1 MIEQSLWVLDTNTL
15 VSRLLAP
22 GGVAARAVDHA
33 LERGVL
39 LVSEPTLAELIDVL
53 GRPKFQPYLSAE
65 DRQRF
70 LELLGGVARV
80 VPITRSHRACRD
92 PKDDK
97 FLDLAIAGE
106 ARAIITGD
114 RDLLALDPFHDVR
127 IVSPATFLTW
137 P

>member
-1 MIEQSLWVLDTNTL
+1 MIEQSRWVLDTNTL

-33 LERGVL
+33 LQHGVL
-39 LVSEPTLAELIDVL
+39 LVSEPTLAELVEVL
-53 GRPKFQPYLSAE
+53 ARPKYRPYLSPD

-70 LELLGGVARV
+70 LELLGGVAQV
-80 VPITRSHRACRD
+80 VSITRSHRACRD

-97 FLDLAIAGE
+97 ILNVAIAGE
-106 ARAIITGD
+106 ARAIITAD
-114 RDLLALDPFHDVR
+114 PDLLALDPFHDVR